1 MEIRWPVTTVSYG
14 NEIFCDFCLPL
25 ISAYKDVAVQLWELI
40 EKLQDFFFLPEI
52 YYIPKTKIHTHKF
65 LPLLYEIK
73 NVNYNIAQT
82 NYIDLYVID
91 PQNTNRQFKN
101 LKWK

>member
-40 EKLQDFFFLPEI
+40 EKLQDFFFFTWNILYPKDKNT
-52 YYIPKTKIHTHKF
+52 YTQIPTTIVWNQKCE
-65 LPLLYEIK
+65 L
-73 NVNYNIAQT
+73 
-82 NYIDLYVID
+82 
-91 PQNTNRQFKN
+91 
-101 LKWK
+101 